1 MSGFYSRYVP
11 PSASAATT
19 KQHDAGKPEKRKR
32 AVTERPKEKSKKRT
46 KLSQEE
52 DSHRIEKDQGRIE
65 RSPRDAGHP
74 AAKDASV
81 VSKYSATATA
91 EQNHT
96 DVNFRQKQEKS
107 VKVEAE
113 APETAEVT
121 GRSSKKRPKKPPI
134 EAEAQSESVDEEYN
148 TKHASVLSKFSAA
161 QARKA
166 TQTSIETDAPE
177 RASPEGTRGLEPIP
191 QPEDDLDHNE
201 KPTYSTLPAWQ
212 SNAVKVVHST
222 QKLFSEFA
230 LGNTIVQNLAKQG
243 MQRSFPIQTTVIPL
257 LLDGPGNHQGD
268 VCVSAAT
275 GSGKTLAYILPII
288 QALKDYPT
296 TRLRGIILVPT
307 RELVQQVRQ
316 LCEICAAGSSLQ
328 IATAVGSK
336 SIKDEQSLLV
346 ERQEVY
352 DPNGYQRRQT
362 APVDWAT
369 FSVAKLMRQVQQRRS
384 SDSTN
389 FVERFISK
397 VDLLITTPGRLVDH
411 LKSTDGFDLDYVQWM
426 VVDEADRLLNESY
439 QEWVE
444 TVVPALQ
451 SQAAT
456 AKRDE
461 QLRYMRMDVPKRYV
475 RKVLLSATMTR
486 DIAKLNTLGL
496 ENPKL
501 VILGSREARDEH
513 NVEHETLDATE
524 EPQQHEDGAFHLPS
538 SLVEYAVTVKDEA
551 EKPLHLLRLLQTKIM
566 PSSAKTNGHTQ
577 TLDDT
582 SSDTDSLE
590 SSSDSSDS
598 DLTSSSGD
606 SSSASED
613 DQPNGASQPTASSK
627 HRPKSQ
633 TRALIFTRSTSSA
646 ERLSR
651 LLSLLAP
658 ALSISTLTRST
669 TSSSTSRRSL
679 RSFLSGRTAILIA
692 TDRASR
698 GLDIPDLEHV
708 ISYDVPSSALT
719 YVHRVGR
726 TARAGKAGT
735 AWTLLEWREGR
746 WFWASIGGKKSKGSK
761 VEDSEESIVRSG
773 KVRKWEVR
781 MPEGDAGDSLKKAY
795 EVALKKLGEEV
806 RGNT

>member
-19 KQHDAGKPEKRKR
+19 KQQETGKPEKRKR
-32 AVTERPKEKSKKRT
+32 AVTERPREKSKKRP
-46 KLSQEE
+46 KLSDEE
-52 DSHRIEKDQGRIE
+52 DLRKIE
-65 RSPRDAGHP
+65 RDQVHKERLELE
-74 AAKDASV
+74 AAARSAKSDV
-81 VSKYSATATA
+81 IISKYGSTAAA
-91 EQNHT
+91 EQSHA
-96 DVNFRQKQEKS
+96 DVKTRKKQQQPAVSREDLDGI
-107 VKVEAE
+107 
-113 APETAEVT
+113 AEVT
-121 GRSSKKRPKKPPI
+121 DTSIRKRSKKTPI
-134 EAEAQSESVDEEYN
+134 EAEAPPEFVDQRYN

-161 QARKA
+161 QVWKA
-166 TQTSIETDAPE
+166 TQPSTKTDAPE
-177 RASPEGTRGLEPIP
+177 RSSPEETRGLDPIP
-191 QPEDDLDHNE
+191 QPEDDLDPIE

-222 QKLFSEFA
+222 QKPFSEFA
-230 LGNTIVQNLAKQG
+230 LGNAIVQNLAKQG
-243 MQRSFPIQTTVIPL
+243 MQKSFPIQTTVIPL

-275 GSGKTLAYILPII
+275 GSGKTLAYILPMIE
-288 QALKDYPT
+288 ALKNYPT
-296 TRLRGIILVPT
+296 TRLRGIIVVPT

-316 LCEICAAGSSLQ
+316 LCEICAAGSSLR
-328 IATAVGSK
+328 IATAVGNK

-352 DPNGYQRRQT
+352 DPNEYLRRQT

-369 FSVAKLMRQVQQRRS
+369 FSVAKLMRQVQQRRL
-384 SDSTN
+384 SDPTD

-411 LKSTDGFDLDYVQWM
+411 LKSTEGFDLDYVQWM

-496 ENPKL
+496 VNPKL
-501 VILGSREARDEH
+501 VILGSREAREDH
-513 NVEHETLDATE
+513 DDEHETLDATE
-524 EPQQHEDGAFHLPS
+524 EPQQNEDGAFHLPS

-566 PSSAKTNGHTQ
+566 PLSAKTNGHTQ

-606 SSSASED
+606 SSSAPED

-781 MPEGDAGDSLKKAY
+781 MPDGDAGDSLKKAY

>member
-19 KQHDAGKPEKRKR
+19 KNHETGKPEKRKR
-32 AVTERPKEKSKKRT
+32 AVTERPKAESKKRP

-52 DSHRIEKDQGRIE
+52 DLQRIERDQVRIE
-65 RSPRDAGHP
+65 RSQVEPIHRETKNAT
-74 AAKDASV
+74 V
-81 VSKYSATATA
+81 LSKHRATATS
-91 EQNHT
+91 EHNHA
-96 DVNFRQKQEKS
+96 DINLRQKLARPVNLGS
-107 VKVEAE
+107 DAS
-113 APETAEVT
+113 ETVDIN
-121 GRSSKKRPKKPPI
+121 GGSNKKRSKRPVI
-134 EAEAQSESVDEEYN
+134 EAEAQAESVDEEYN
-148 TKHASVLSKFSAA
+148 IKHASVLSKFSTS
-161 QARKA
+161 QARKRN
-166 TQTSIETDAPE
+166 QTPTTTDATEEDLPKE
-177 RASPEGTRGLEPIP
+177 RRGLEPIP
-191 QPEDDLDHNE
+191 QPEDNLDSHE

-212 SNAVKVVHST
+212 SNAVKVVHGT
-222 QKLFSEFA
+222 QKPFSDFA
-230 LGNTIVQNLAKQG
+230 LGNAMVENLAKQG
-243 MQRSFPIQTTVIPL
+243 IQRSFPIQTTVIPL
-257 LLDGPGNHQGD
+257 LLDGPENHEGD
-268 VCVSAAT
+268 ICVSAAT
-275 GSGKTLAYILPII
+275 GSGKTLAYVSPMIET
-288 QALKDYPT
+288 LKQYSS
-296 TRLRGIILVPT
+296 TRLRGVIVVPT

-328 IATAVGSK
+328 IATAAGNK

-352 DPNGYQRRQT
+352 DPEEYQRRQT

-369 FSVAKLMRQVQQRRS
+369 FSVVKLMRQVQQQRS
-384 SDSTN
+384 SDPTN
-389 FVERFISK
+389 LIERFVSK

-411 LKSTDGFDLDYVQWM
+411 LKSTDGFSLDYVQWM

-444 TVVPALQ
+444 TVIPALQ

-475 RKVLLSATMTR
+475 RKVLLSATMTK

-496 ENPKL
+496 ANPKL
-501 VILGSREARDEH
+501 VILGSHEPREERDPGD
-513 NVEHETLDATE
+513 ETRDTPE
-524 EPQQHEDGAFHLPS
+524 EPHQHEDEGFHLPA
-538 SLVEYAVTVKDEA
+538 SLTEYAVTVREEA

-566 PSSAKTNGHTQ
+566 SSSAGINGHAQ
-577 TLDDT
+577 SLDDT
-582 SSDTDSLE
+582 SSDTDS
-590 SSSDSSDS
+590 SDTSSDSSDS
-598 DLTSSSGD
+598 DLTSSSGE
-606 SSSASED
+606 SSSGSED
-613 DQPNGASQPTASSK
+613 RQPKGLSQPTASSK
-627 HRPKSQ
+627 HHPQSQ

-658 ALSISTLTRST
+658 ALPISTLTRST

-679 RSFLSGRTAILIA
+679 KSFLSGHTAILVA

-726 TARAGKAGT
+726 TARAGKEGT

-746 WFWASIGGKKSKGSK
+746 WFWASIGGKKSKSGMVEESK
-761 VEDSEESIVRSG
+761 GSIVRNG

-806 RGNT
+806 RGTA

>member
-19 KQHDAGKPEKRKR
+19 KQHETGKSEKRKR
-32 AVTERPKEKSKKRT
+32 AVTERPREKSKKRP
-46 KLSQEE
+46 KLSDEE
-52 DSHRIEKDQGRIE
+52 DFRKIE
-65 RSPRDAGHP
+65 RDQVHKERLELEEAARSTKGDVIISKHGSTAAAEQSHADVKVRKKQRKP
-74 AAKDASV
+74 AASREDSDEIAEVVDASN
-81 VSKYSATATA
+81 KK
-91 EQNHT
+91 
-96 DVNFRQKQEKS
+96 R
-107 VKVEAE
+107 
-113 APETAEVT
+113 
-121 GRSSKKRPKKPPI
+121 SKKTPI
-134 EAEAQSESVDEEYN
+134 EAEAQPESVDEEYN

-166 TQTSIETDAPE
+166 TQPSTTTDAPA
-177 RASPEGTRGLEPIP
+177 RSSPEETRGLEPIP
-191 QPEDDLDHNE
+191 QPEEDLDSNE

-222 QKLFSEFA
+222 QKPFSDFA
-230 LGNTIVQNLAKQG
+230 LGNVIVQNLAKQG

-275 GSGKTLAYILPII
+275 GSGKTLAYILPMIE
-288 QALKDYPT
+288 ALKDYPT
-296 TRLRGIILVPT
+296 TRLRGIIVVPT

-328 IATAVGSK
+328 IATAVGNK

-346 ERQEVY
+346 ERQEFY
-352 DPNGYQRRQT
+352 DRNEYQRRQT

-369 FSVAKLMRQVQQRRS
+369 FSIAKLMRQVQGRRS
-384 SDSTN
+384 ADSTN
-389 FVERFISK
+389 IVERFVST

-411 LKSTDGFDLDYVQWM
+411 LKSTEGFNLDYVQWM

-444 TVVPALQ
+444 TVIPALQ

-461 QLRYMRMDVPKRYV
+461 QLIYMRMDVPKRYV

-496 ENPKL
+496 VNPKL
-501 VILGSREARDEH
+501 VILGSREAREEH
-513 NVEHETLDATE
+513 DVEHETLNATE

-566 PSSAKTNGHTQ
+566 PSSAKTNGHIQ
-577 TLDDT
+577 GLDNT
-582 SSDTDSLE
+582 SSDTGSSE
-590 SSSDSSDS
+590 TSSDSSDS
-598 DLTSSSGD
+598 DLTWSSGD
-606 SSSASED
+606 SSSAAED
-613 DQPNGASQPTASSK
+613 NQPNDASEIIAPAK

-651 LLSLLAP
+651 LLSFLAP
-658 ALSISTLTRST
+658 TLSISTLTRST

-679 RSFLSGRTAILIA
+679 KSFLSGRTAILIA

-698 GLDIPDLEHV
+698 GLDFPDLEHV

-746 WFWASIGGKKSKGSK
+746 WFWASIGGKKSKGSN

-781 MPEGDAGDSLKKAY
+781 IPEGDAGDSLKKAY